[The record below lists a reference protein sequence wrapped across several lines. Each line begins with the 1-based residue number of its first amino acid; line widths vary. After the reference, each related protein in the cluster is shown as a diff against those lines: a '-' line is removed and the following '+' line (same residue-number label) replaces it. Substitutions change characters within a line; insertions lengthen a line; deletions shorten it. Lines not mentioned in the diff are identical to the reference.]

1 MGGLRFLLSLTILLF
16 FFAFHGWVSTAGA
29 VRIFPVKEWAREKER
44 EAALIGRRSSTLNFT
59 GGDHNRFDDSKRR
72 VPSCPDPLHNR

>member
-1 MGGLRFLLSLTILLF
+1 MGGRSLLLSLTILLF

-44 EAALIGRRSSTLNFT
+44 EASSLNFT